1 MTVLEIAQNKDLY
14 YEAMMRRSIAHFK
27 KMKKSKYSTT
37 VIRKYEDM
45 YGKDPISPIRKE
57 YTYSFKPEYMLTT
70 LNEPQQLVRQ
80 MKCLYGANQ
89 LDS

>member
-1 MTVLEIAQNKDLY
+1 MY

-27 KMKKSKYSTT
+27 KMKMKSKYSTAT
-37 VIRKYEDM
+37 IRKYEEM

-80 MKCLYGANQ
+80 MKCLYGASQ

>member
-1 MTVLEIAQNKDLY
+1 
-14 YEAMMRRSIAHFK
+14 
-27 KMKKSKYSTT
+27 
-37 VIRKYEDM
+37 M

-80 MKCLYGANQ
+80 MKCLYGASQ

>member
-1 MTVLEIAQNKDLY
+1 MY
-14 YEAMMRRSIAHFK
+14 YEAMIRRSIAHFK
-27 KMKKSKYSTT
+27 NSKVKSKYSSSKLQ
-37 VIRKYEDM
+37 KYEEM

-80 MKCLYGANQ
+80 MKCLYGASQ
-89 LDS
+89 LDN